1 MPYKVPKILS
11 IVMTKN
17 LVLLLIS
24 AVTLSW
30 AQTKNSAVTTD
41 DYLDILRNN
50 LSGEQAYET
59 TAFIEQ
65 FWRVVGNEGFNKSI
79 QKVAESLKAA
89 GYVLEENASK
99 TDRFT
104 YRLEKR
110 PLQHPT
116 WEIVDANVT
125 LIGENNPLLSYTSNR
140 NMVYLNSISTPS
152 NGTTAEVIYVKDI
165 NDLQSISVKG
175 KIIFTETQATEIYK
189 EGVLKKGALGMVT
202 YDNPD
207 YLNPEKNVNSIQFRS
222 LKFDPKNT
230 WGIALSYRA
239 KERLKAALEK
249 GKVYAKVNI
258 SSKIY
263 PSEELTLVADIKG
276 SEMPEER
283 LVFSAHIQEPG
294 ANDNASGVGAQL
306 EMATVAAKLIR
317 NESIDAQRT
326 MTFIWGD
333 EIISTK
339 RYLQENEKRAKG
351 IKWGLSLDMV
361 GENTA
366 ITGGSFLIEKMPDP
380 SAIWTRGKDKHTD
393 WGGNLLTLEDMKPHY
408 LNDYMIHNFLKQ
420 GKVAH
425 WEVNT
430 NPYEGGSDHT
440 PFLDNN
446 IPGLLFWHFTDQ
458 FYHTDNDRLDKV
470 SQETLKNVSIAA
482 LASALTLVNGDSY
495 SAMDIVKIVRDAAT
509 NRLSEEF
516 LLSEKSIK
524 AGNLLESEIDII
536 KAWEDWYL
544 KAIASTTD
552 LASPE
557 NTVILDKAILEAQA
571 TIESQSK
578 MFVAELEK

>member
-1 MPYKVPKILS
+1 
-11 IVMTKN
+11 MTKIPFFLFIG
-17 LVLLLIS
+17 LVALGW
-24 AVTLSW
+24 T
-30 AQTKNSAVTTD
+30 QTKNSAVTTD
-41 DYLDILRNN
+41 DYLDILRDN

-59 TAFIEQ
+59 TAFMEQ

-79 QKVAESLKAA
+79 HKVAESLKAA
-89 GYVLEENASK
+89 GYVLEENASN

-116 WEIVDANVT
+116 WEILDANISLV
-125 LIGENNPLLSYTSNR
+125 GENTPLLSFSSNR
-140 NMVYLNSISTPS
+140 NMVYINSISTPK
-152 NGTTAEVIYVKDI
+152 NGLTSEVIYVEGID
-165 NDLQSISVKG
+165 DLQRISVKG
-175 KIIFTETQATEIYK
+175 KIIFTETNATDIYK
-189 EGVLKKGALGMVT
+189 EGVLKKGALGIIT

-207 YLNPEKNVNSIQFRS
+207 YLKPDVNVNSIQFRS
-222 LKFDPKNT
+222 LTFDPKNT
-230 WGIALSYRA
+230 WGIALSYSA

-249 GKVYAKVNI
+249 GPVYAKVYI
-258 SSKIY
+258 SSKVY
-263 PSEELTLVADIKG
+263 PSEELTLVANIKG
-276 SEMPEER
+276 SEIPGES
-283 LVFSAHIQEPG
+283 LVFSAHVQEPG
-294 ANDNASGVGAQL
+294 ANDNASGVGVQL
-306 EMATVAAKLIR
+306 EMATAAAKLIR
-317 NESIDAQRT
+317 NGGIDVQRT

-366 ITGGSFLIEKMPDP
+366 ITGGTFLIEKMPDP

-393 WGGNLLTLEDMKPHY
+393 WGGNLLTLEDMRPHY
-408 LNDYMIHNFLKQ
+408 LNDYMIYNFLKQ

>member
-1 MPYKVPKILS
+1 
-11 IVMTKN
+11 MTKIP
-17 LVLLLIS
+17 LLIFLS
-24 AVTLSW
+24 LVGLSW

-41 DYLDILRNN
+41 DYLNILRNN
-50 LSGEQAYET
+50 LSGDEAYET

-79 QKVAESLKAA
+79 HKVAVSLEAA
-89 GYVLEENASK
+89 GYVLEDNATN

-116 WEIVDANVT
+116 WEIVDANVS
-125 LIGENNPLLSYTSNR
+125 LVGENTPLLSYTSNR
-140 NMVYLNSISTPS
+140 NMVYLNSISTS
-152 NGTTAEVIYVKDI
+152 KNGTTGEVIYVEDM
-165 NDLQSISVKG
+165 NDLQKVSVKG
-175 KIIFTETQATEIYK
+175 KIIFTEINAPEIYT
-189 EGVLKKGALGMVT
+189 EGVLKKGALGIFS

-207 YLNPEKNVNSIQFRS
+207 YLKPYINVNSIQFRS
-222 LKFDPKNT
+222 LSFHPKNT

-239 KERLKAALEK
+239 REKLKAELEK
-249 GKVYAKVNI
+249 GKVYAKVFI

-263 PSEELTLVADIKG
+263 PSEELTLVANIKG
-276 SEMPEER
+276 SEIPEER
-283 LVFSAHIQEPG
+283 LVFSAHVQEPG

-306 EMATVAAKLIR
+306 EMATIAAKLIR

-380 SAIWTRGKDKHTD
+380 SAIWTRGKDKHTE
-393 WGGNLLTLEDMKPHY
+393 WGGKLLTLEDMKPHY

-420 GKVAH
+420 GKLAN
-425 WEVNT
+425 WEVNA

-440 PFLDNN
+440 PFLDSN

-458 FYHTDNDRLDKV
+458 FYHTDSDRLDKV

-495 SAMDIVKIVRDAAT
+495 AAMDIVKIVRDAAT
-509 NRLSEEF
+509 NRLAEEF
-516 LLSEKSIK
+516 LLSEKAIK
-524 AGNLLESEIDII
+524 TGNPLESEVAII

-557 NTVILDKAILEAQA
+557 NTVILEKAILEAQA
-571 TIESQSK
+571 IIESQAK
-578 MFVAELEK
+578 MFVEELEK